1 MQTKEA
7 KINTEEKEKK
17 AFPIGF
23 FDPDL
28 AALLAHLEPTKKIA
42 IHCVLYIQALDRV
55 SPCNAVGERAIS
67 VSEMQKN
74 YLPFLTYKKIRKAKE
89 QLAKVGILK
98 KRRDRKAYK
107 GCLQKISN
115 HQILKIALSLKRK
128 NKYEND
134 IGGI

>member
-1 MQTKEA
+1 MQTKEVKA
-7 KINTEEKEKK
+7 NTEKEEKK

-42 IHCVLYIQALDRV
+42 IHCALYIQALDRV

-98 KRRDRKAYK
+98 KRVIYREKP
-107 GCLQKISN
+107 CCIQKISN
-115 HQILKIALSLKRK
+115 RRILTLALALRQKAESKEK
-128 NKYEND
+128 GE
-134 IGGI
+134 